1 MSPHPA
7 VSQQRILFVYDRVLS
22 SFMARDWSILSRSWP
37 NSEAFCWRGWHD
49 AFRLGQKA
57 AQCNAV
63 FCWFGAAQALASV
76 LVTAGRVPVV
86 IVAGGW
92 DVANLPEIRYG
103 AHASFWRHHVSRFLF
118 ARARRV
124 LAVSEF
130 TRKEALRYAGVD
142 PERLFTVYHGFDASA
157 WALGHENRTLDVV
170 TVSGSHAM
178 VKGIDLVIDT
188 AVRMTDLRFEVVG
201 PRPGREL
208 QPYLSDLPSN
218 VTFTGPLTGEA
229 YKAKLRSAKI
239 CFQPSRQESFGC
251 AVAEAMLCGCIPVV
265 SNRGA
270 LPEVLGEIGWKVD
283 RMLPQEFERALRAAL
298 PATESDR
305 LLVRQRIA
313 EAFGIDTYAQRLITL
328 VREVL

>member
-1 MSPHPA
+1 MNPHPA
-7 VSQQRILFVYDRVLS
+7 ASQQRILFVYDRVLS
-22 SFMARDWSILSRSWP
+22 SFMARDWSILSRAWP
-37 NSEAFCWRGWHD
+37 NSEAFCWRGWRD

-57 AQCNAV
+57 AQSRLV

-76 LVTAGRVPVV
+76 LVTAGRVPVI

-118 ARARRV
+118 ARAKRV

-130 TRKEALRYAGVD
+130 TRGEALRHAGVD
-142 PERLFTVYHGFDASA
+142 PEKLFTVYHGFDASV
-157 WALGHENRTLDVV
+157 WAAGHGSRTLDVV

-188 AVRMTDLRFEVVG
+188 AQRLTDLRFEVVG

-208 QPYLSDLPSN
+208 QQYLSDLPPN
-218 VTFTGPLTGEA
+218 LTFTGPLSGEA
-229 YKAKLRSAKI
+229 YLAKLQSAKI

-270 LPEVLGEIGWKVD
+270 LPEVLGAVGWKVD
-283 RMLPQEFERALRAAL
+283 RMLPQEFERAIRAAVA
-298 PATESDR
+298 ATDDDR
-305 LLVRQRIA
+305 LLVRRRIA
-313 EAFGIDTYAQRLITL
+313 EAFAMDTYAHRLTTL